1 MNRRQQREWVFKL
14 IYQDSINDIKDNN
27 DLYQNHDLSED
38 ETYII
43 KSINSY
49 KDHYDEIV
57 AKLEDNLS
65 TKFSNISRIAKSI
78 IYLSINEIY
87 YLDIPVSV
95 SINEAVDLAKKYST
109 NDEYKIINKI
119 LGDIVRKDKK

>member
-27 DLYQNHDLSED
+27 DLFQNHDLSED

-49 KDHYDEIV
+49 KDHYNEIV

-65 TKFSNISRIAKSI
+65 AKFSNISRIAKSI

>member
-65 TKFSNISRIAKSI
+65 AKFSNISRIAKSI

>member
-49 KDHYDEIV
+49 KDNYDEIV

-78 IYLSINEIY
+78 IFLSINEIY
-87 YLDIPVSV
+87 YMDIPVSV

>member
-14 IYQDSINDIKDNN
+14 IFQDSINDIKENN
-27 DLYQNHDLSED
+27 DLFQNHDLSEN

-43 KSINSY
+43 KSIDSY
-49 KDHYDEIV
+49 KQHYDEIV
-57 AKLEDNLS
+57 VKLEDSLS
-65 TKFSNISRIAKSI
+65 ARYSNISKVSKSI

-87 YLDIPVSV
+87 FLDIPVSV
-95 SINEAVDLAKKYST
+95 SINEAVDLAKKYTS
-109 NDEYKIINKI
+109 NDEYKIINKV

>member
-49 KDHYDEIV
+49 KDNYDEIV

-78 IYLSINEIY
+78 IFLSINEIY
-87 YLDIPVSV
+87 YMDIPVSV

-119 LGDIVRKDKK
+119 LGDMVRKDKK

>member
-65 TKFSNISRIAKSI
+65 TKFSNMSRIAKSI

>member
-14 IYQDSINDIKDNN
+14 IFQDSINDIKDNN
-27 DLYQNHDLSED
+27 DLFENHDLSEN

-43 KSINSY
+43 KSIDSY
-49 KDHYDEIV
+49 KKHYDEIV
-57 AKLEDNLS
+57 AKLEYSLS
-65 TKFSNISRIAKSI
+65 LRYSNISNVARSI

-87 YLDIPVSV
+87 FLDIPVSV
-95 SINEAVDLAKKYST
+95 SINEAVDLAKKYSS
-109 NDEYKIINKI
+109 NEEYKIINKV

>member
-14 IYQDSINDIKDNN
+14 IFQDSINDIKDNN
-27 DLYQNHDLSED
+27 DLFQNHDLSDD
-38 ETYII
+38 ETYIV

-49 KDHYDEIV
+49 KNHYDEIV
-57 AKLEDNLS
+57 AKLEENQS
-65 TKFSNISRIAKSI
+65 SKFPNISRIAKSI
-78 IYLSINEIY
+78 IFLSINEIY
-87 YLDIPVSV
+87 YMDIPVSV

>member
-38 ETYII
+38 EIYII

-87 YLDIPVSV
+87 YMDIPVSV

-119 LGDIVRKDKK
+119 LGDIVRKDKI

>member
-27 DLYQNHDLSED
+27 DLYQNHDISED

>member
-43 KSINSY
+43 ESINSY

>member
-27 DLYQNHDLSED
+27 DLFQNHDLSED
-38 ETYII
+38 ETYIV

-49 KDHYDEIV
+49 KNHYDEIV
-57 AKLEDNLS
+57 AKLEENQS
-65 TKFSNISRIAKSI
+65 SKFPNISRIAKSI
-78 IYLSINEIY
+78 IFLSINEIY
-87 YLDIPVSV
+87 YMDIPVSV

>member
-109 NDEYKIINKI
+109 NDEYKILNKI
-119 LGDIVRKDKK
+119 LGDMVRKDKK

>member
-14 IYQDSINDIKDNN
+14 IFQDSINDIKDNN
-27 DLYQNHDLSED
+27 DLFQNHNLSED
-38 ETYII
+38 ETYIVR
-43 KSINSY
+43 SINSY
-49 KDHYDEIV
+49 KNHYDEIV
-57 AKLEDNLS
+57 AKLEENQS
-65 TKFSNISRIAKSI
+65 SKFPNISRIAKSI
-78 IYLSINEIY
+78 IFLSINEIY
-87 YLDIPVSV
+87 YMDIPVSV